1 MKKNKLKIK
10 KFFKGAQAD
19 ARAGKAAMS
28 PNTSVTGQVRSPQ
41 GPVDPGVATESIL
54 SFKDNLRARQRALGV
69 GNIIP
74 GAGVINFVG
83 AGLDTFKA
91 RKEMGVPLVSQTVKK
106 LQDMSGRSDNNTV
119 TCPPGQRMQNGT
131 CVPAGGTAQAQ
142 RLSKGGEFSFNKIV
156 QQDYYKDLI

>member
-1 MKKNKLKIK
+1 MARKKLRVQ

-41 GPVDPGVATESIL
+41 DPVDPGIATESIT
-54 SFKDNLRARQRALGV
+54 SFKDNLAARQKSIGFA
-69 GNIIP
+69 NIIP
-74 GAGVINFVG
+74 GVGVLNFVG

-119 TCPPGQRMQNGT
+119 TCPPGYINVGGQ
-131 CVPAGGTAQAQ
+131 CVKKA
-142 RLSKGGEFSFNKIV
+142 SKGGAMK
-156 QQDYYKDLI
+156 YYKDLL